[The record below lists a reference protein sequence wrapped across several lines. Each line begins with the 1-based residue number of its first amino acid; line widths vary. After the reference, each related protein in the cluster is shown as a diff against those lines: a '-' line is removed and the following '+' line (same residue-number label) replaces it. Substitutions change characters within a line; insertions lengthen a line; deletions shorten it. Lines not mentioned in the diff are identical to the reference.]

1 LGSSVWQLVYYL
13 LIDMSQKVYAPCVGG
28 LGTAFVIKLCNAQ
41 IIAKLLKMVW
51 VSFSFAVFDWPI
63 RS

>member
-1 LGSSVWQLVYYL
+1 
-13 LIDMSQKVYAPCVGG
+13 MSQKVYAPCVGG